1 MTLTEFMLCVAAVC
15 CSSASQLC
23 VKGASKRVHTLPGV
37 LLLGAGGG
45 LMFVSMLIAVWVL
58 RTLQLSQLVPFAA
71 GAYILVPLG
80 GVAFFGEKVNKSFWF
95 GVSVILLGVLLTL
108 F

>member
-1 MTLTEFMLCVAAVC
+1 MTPTEFLLCFAAVC

-23 VKGASKRVHTLPGV
+23 VKGASKRVRTLFGM
-37 LLLGAGGG
+37 LLLGVGGA
-45 LMFVSMLIAVWVL
+45 LMLVSMLIAVWVL

-80 GVAFFGEKVNKSFWF
+80 GVVFFGEKVNKSFWF

>member
-1 MTLTEFMLCVAAVC
+1 ML
-15 CSSASQLC
+15 
-23 VKGASKRVHTLPGV
+23 
-37 LLLGAGGG
+37 
-45 LMFVSMLIAVWVL
+45 VSMLIAVWVL

-80 GVAFFGEKVNKSFWF
+80 GVVLFAEKVNKSFWF
-95 GVSVILLGVLLTL
+95 GVGLILFGVLLTL